1 MLACLV
7 MLIPLKLYVY
17 LVQLRQRQA
26 DMKNVSIS
34 ELRANLLKYLTLVQQ
49 GEPINVTSKGKVLA
63 TLTPPVSQ
71 QDAAKLKLGKL
82 AGTAVIHDV
91 ISPIED
97 SWDAMK

>member
-1 MLACLV
+1 

-17 LVQLRQRQA
+17 FVQLHKRQT

-49 GEPINVTSKGKVLA
+49 GEQINVTSKGKVLA

-82 AGTAVIHDV
+82 AGTAVVHDV
-91 ISPIED
+91 VSPIED

>member
-1 MLACLV
+1 
-7 MLIPLKLYVY
+7 MLIPLNLYIHF
-17 LVQLRQRQA
+17 VQLRKRNT

-49 GEPINVTSKGKVLA
+49 GEQINVTSKGNVMA

-71 QDAAKLKLGKL
+71 QDTARAKLKKL
-82 AGTAVIHDV
+82 AETAVIHDV

-97 SWDAMK
+97 EWDALK